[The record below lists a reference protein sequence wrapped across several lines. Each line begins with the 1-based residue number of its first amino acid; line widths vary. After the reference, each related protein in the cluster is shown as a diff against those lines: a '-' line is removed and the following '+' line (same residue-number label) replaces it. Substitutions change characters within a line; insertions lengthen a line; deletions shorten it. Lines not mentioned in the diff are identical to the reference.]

1 MFFYIKIYRK
11 KGGHAM
17 KKTAILVFLA
27 ILLFSGCPALA
38 CQRCERILAKGYAA
52 GFTREEIVRIVSD
65 GNPKAQ
71 VYLGQMEARLERAIA
86 SKSVRPRGESRTQNG
101 PYFIVG
107 NDKNFRYSN
116 EVIKVPPDIEYERR

>member
-1 MFFYIKIYRK
+1 
-11 KGGHAM
+11 M

-27 ILLFSGCPALA
+27 ILLLGGCPALA

-52 GFTREEIVRIVSD
+52 GFTREEIVRIISD

-71 VYLGQMEARLERAIA
+71 VYLGQMETRLEQAIA
-86 SKSVRPRGESRTQNG
+86 NKGVRFRGESRVQNN
-101 PYFIVG
+101 PYFVVG

-116 EVIKVPPDIEYERR
+116 EVIKVPPDIEDERR